1 MRHHLTGSR
10 PLKIMKKTP
19 ARFVLAIAATLV
31 LVLSCYGLA
40 RAYLYYE
47 AARAE
52 RMMRVLADVKLGD
65 SEVQVLPM
73 LEQYGTWRRFLEPYT
88 YSDKTD
94 YEYMVDIGPSGIYY
108 YYVNPANTSMFYRIT
123 RAVVGNLNPRLRRA
137 IGLRRWN
144 VYGRVG
150 FKDKRVKLVVGT
162 VMVEGSHEWLNG
174 GWALEQTIPPS
185 EIDSCVTRWGVSWP
199 HDANNYLVGWSRL
212 IGMEKQNGGGED
224 ASVNMTPDATDQERR
239 SAHEFRWNC
248 LTSRT
253 GCRTVCDLYPGA
265 EEYANS
271 ASSEGKRE
279 LCAAPS
285 TRNSYW

>member
-1 MRHHLTGSR
+1 
-10 PLKIMKKTP
+10 MKKTP
-19 ARFVLAIAATLV
+19 ARFLLAMAIALV

-40 RAYLYYE
+40 RAYLAYE
-47 AARAE
+47 AARAG
-52 RMMRVLADVKLGD
+52 RMLKELADVKLGD
-65 SEVQVLPM
+65 SEVQVLPI
-73 LEQYGTWRRFLEPYT
+73 LERYGGCRGSLLLQPYAKL
-88 YSDKTD
+88 DKTD
-94 YEYMVDIGPSGIYY
+94 YECLAEIAPSGIYY
-108 YYVNPANTSMFYRIT
+108 IVDRANTSMLYRVS
-123 RAVVGNLNPRLRRA
+123 RAILSSLKPRLRRP

-185 EIDSCVTRWGVSWP
+185 EIDSYVTRWGVSWP
-199 HDANNYLVGWSRL
+199 HDANHYLVGWSRL

-224 ASVNMTPDATDQERR
+224 ASVNVTPDATDQERR

-248 LTSRT
+248 LTSRS
-253 GCRTVCDLYPGA
+253 GCKTVCDLYPAA

-271 ASSEGKRE
+271 GTLYGKRD
-279 LCAAPS
+279 LCASPS
-285 TRNSYW
+285 ARNSYW

>member
-1 MRHHLTGSR
+1 
-10 PLKIMKKTP
+10 MKKTP

-31 LVLSCYGLA
+31 LVLICYGLA

-47 AARAE
+47 TARAE
-52 RMMRVLADVKLGD
+52 HMMRELGDVKLGD
-65 SEVQVLPM
+65 SEAQVLPI
-73 LEQYGTWRRFLEPYT
+73 LERYGTWRRFLEPYT
-88 YSDKTD
+88 RSDKTD

-108 YYVNPANTSMFYRIT
+108 FYVDPANTSMFYRIT
-123 RAVVGNLNPRLRRA
+123 RAVLGNLNPRLRRT

-150 FKDKRVKLVVGT
+150 FKDKRVKLVVGI
-162 VMVEGSHEWLNG
+162 VMVEGSNEWLKG

-185 EIDSCVTRWGVSWP
+185 EIDSYVTRWGVSWP
-199 HDANNYLVGWSRL
+199 HDANHYLVDWGCL
-212 IGMEKQNGGGED
+212 LGMVKQNGGGED
-224 ASVNMTPDATDQERR
+224 AGAHITPDATDQERR
-239 SAHEFRWNC
+239 SAHAFRWNC

-253 GCRTVCDLYPGA
+253 GCKTLCDLSLAA

-271 ASSEGKRE
+271 ATSEGKRE

-285 TRNSYW
+285 ARNSYW